1 MKGIAMPY
9 PIIGQYFDDYC
20 VGQTFHTHGRT
31 LTETDLV
38 NFCGLIGDY
47 EPPHADETFARSTP
61 LGRRVM
67 QGCLVTTAAEGLMSR
82 SGLFDG
88 TVITLLSSSWD
99 YRAPVFIGD
108 TVHARLEVKEA
119 RKSSKGGRGVVTFAV
134 TILNQANQEV
144 VTGSYV
150 MMVKTAS

>member
-1 MKGIAMPY
+1 MPY
-9 PIIGQYFDDYC
+9 PMTGQYFDDY
-20 VGQTFHTHGRT
+20 VAGQTFETHGRT

-47 EPPHADETFARSTP
+47 EPPHADETFARKSP
-61 LGRRVM
+61 VGRRVM
-67 QGCLVTTAAEGLMSR
+67 QGCLVTTAAEGLMTR

-88 TVITLLSSSWD
+88 TAITLLASSWE

-108 TVHARLEVKEA
+108 TVRARLVAKEV

-134 TILNQANQEV
+134 TILNQDDKEV

-150 MMVKTAS
+150 MMVKTV

>member
-1 MKGIAMPY
+1 MPY
-9 PIIGQYFDDYC
+9 PMTGQHFGDYSQ
-20 VGQTFHTHGRT
+20 GQSFKTHGRT

-47 EPPHADETFARSTP
+47 EPPHADEEFAKRTP
-61 LGRRVM
+61 LKRRVM

-88 TVITLLSSSWD
+88 TVITLLASAWD

-108 TVHARLEVKEA
+108 TIHARLIVKEL
-119 RKSSKGGRGVVTFAV
+119 KPSSKGGRGVVTFA
-134 TILNQANQEV
+134 ISIRNQDDAEV
-144 VTGSYV
+144 VSGTYV
-150 MMVKTAS
+150 MMVRTAS

>member
-1 MKGIAMPY
+1 MPY
-9 PIIGQYFDDYC
+9 PMTGQYFDDYV
-20 VGQTFHTHGRT
+20 VGQTFETHGRT

-47 EPPHADETFARSTP
+47 EPPHSDETFARKSP

-67 QGCLVTTAAEGLMSR
+67 QGCLVTTAAEGLMTR

-88 TVITLLSSSWD
+88 TAITLLASSWE

-108 TVHARLEVKEA
+108 TVRARLVAKEV

-134 TILNQANQEV
+134 TILNQDDKEV

-150 MMVKTAS
+150 MMVKTV

>member
-1 MKGIAMPY
+1 MRY
-9 PIIGQYFDDYC
+9 PMTGQYFDDYV
-20 VGQTFHTHGRT
+20 VGQTFETHGRT

-47 EPPHADETFARSTP
+47 EPPHADETFARKSP
-61 LGRRVM
+61 VGRRVM
-67 QGCLVTTAAEGLMSR
+67 QGCLVTTAAEGLMTR

-88 TVITLLSSSWD
+88 TAITLLASSWE

-108 TVHARLEVKEA
+108 TVRARLVAKEV

-134 TILNQANQEV
+134 TILNQDDKEV

-150 MMVKTAS
+150 MMVKTV

>member
-1 MKGIAMPY
+1 MPY
-9 PIIGQYFDDYC
+9 PMVGQYFDDY
-20 VGQTFHTHGRT
+20 VVDQTFETHGRT

-38 NFCGLIGDY
+38 IFCGLIGDY
-47 EPPHADETFARSTP
+47 EPPHADETFARKTP

-88 TVITLLSSSWD
+88 TAITLLASAWE

-108 TVHARLEVKEA
+108 TVRARLVVKEA
-119 RKSSKGGRGVVTFAV
+119 KRSSKGGRGVVTFAV
-134 TILNQANQEV
+134 AILNQDDKEV

-150 MMVKTAS
+150 MMIKAA

>member
-1 MKGIAMPY
+1 MPY
-9 PIIGQYFDDYC
+9 PMTGQYFDDYV
-20 VGQTFHTHGRT
+20 VGQTFETHGRT

-47 EPPHADETFARSTP
+47 EPPHADETFARKSP
-61 LGRRVM
+61 VGRRVM
-67 QGCLVTTAAEGLMSR
+67 QGCLVTTAAEGLMTR

-88 TVITLLSSSWD
+88 TAITLLASSWE

-108 TVHARLEVKEA
+108 TVRARLVAKEV

-134 TILNQANQEV
+134 TILNQDDKEV

-150 MMVKTAS
+150 MMVKTV

>member
-1 MKGIAMPY
+1 MPY
-9 PIIGQYFDDYC
+9 PMIGQYFDDYT
-20 VGQTFHTHGRT
+20 VDQTFETHGRT

-38 NFCGLIGDY
+38 NFCGFIGDY
-47 EPPHADETFARSTP
+47 EPPHADETFARKSP

-67 QGCLVTTAAEGLMSR
+67 QGCLVTTAAEGLMTR

-88 TVITLLSSSWD
+88 TAITLLASSWE

-108 TVHARLEVKEA
+108 TVRARLLVKEA
-119 RKSSKGGRGVVTFAV
+119 RRSSKGGRGVVTFAV
-134 TILNQANQEV
+134 VILNQDDKEV

-150 MMVKTAS
+150 MMVKAA

>member
-1 MKGIAMPY
+1 MPY
-9 PIIGQYFDDYC
+9 PMTGQYFDDYV
-20 VGQTFHTHGRT
+20 VGQTFETHGRT

-47 EPPHADETFARSTP
+47 EPPHADETFARKSP
-61 LGRRVM
+61 VGRRVM
-67 QGCLVTTAAEGLMSR
+67 QGCLVTTAAEGLMTR

-88 TVITLLSSSWD
+88 TAITLLASSWE

-108 TVHARLEVKEA
+108 TVRARLVAKEV

-134 TILNQANQEV
+134 TILNQDDKDV

-150 MMVKTAS
+150 MMVKAV

>member
-1 MKGIAMPY
+1 MPY
-9 PIIGQYFDDYC
+9 PMIGQYFDDYS
-20 VGQTFHTHGRT
+20 VGQKFTTHGRT

-88 TVITLLSSSWD
+88 TVITLLSSAWD

-108 TVHARLEVKEA
+108 TVHAQLAVKEA

-134 TILNQANQEV
+134 SIRNQDDKEV
-144 VTGSYV
+144 VSGNYV

>member
-1 MKGIAMPY
+1 M
-9 PIIGQYFDDYC
+9 IGQYFGGYSQ
-20 VGQTFHTHGRT
+20 GQTFKTHGRT

-47 EPPHADETFARSTP
+47 EPPHADEEFARKTP
-61 LGRRVM
+61 LKRRVM

-88 TVITLLSSSWD
+88 TVITLLASAWD

-108 TVHARLEVKEA
+108 TIHAHLTVKEL
-119 RKSSKGGRGVVTFAV
+119 KPSSKGGRGVVTFAV
-134 TILNQANQEV
+134 SIRNQDDAEV
-144 VTGSYV
+144 VSGSYV